1 MFTCR
6 NFSLKNEYRNW
17 IADVKDCWPEV
28 NFILHMSVSW
38 VVLSESVLHNKTLM
52 CALLCYDIK
61 YNLIVPKI
69 PSHQSCQLLETD
81 WMETSIQT
89 WFPEQTRMHCILIG
103 NGHPLNKPI
112 VHTKSKENCV
122 KTFLIKLI
130 TSSIANY
137 RKKSD
142 LVIVTRGRRRGEGRV
157 TRRGGGTPQSRRIVG
172 GGWGRQETDGSRY
185 NGRKPNLKDKH
196 WTKWWGGQRA
206 LPPDP
211 PPQTHSYIHTLCLK
225 NSCNNC

>member
-1 MFTCR
+1 
-6 NFSLKNEYRNW
+6 
-17 IADVKDCWPEV
+17 
-28 NFILHMSVSW
+28 
-38 VVLSESVLHNKTLM
+38 
-52 CALLCYDIK
+52 
-61 YNLIVPKI
+61 
-69 PSHQSCQLLETD
+69 
-81 WMETSIQT
+81 
-89 WFPEQTRMHCILIG
+89 MHCILIG

-172 GGWGRQETDGSRY
+172 GG
-185 NGRKPNLKDKH
+185 
-196 WTKWWGGQRA
+196 
-206 LPPDP
+206 
-211 PPQTHSYIHTLCLK
+211 
-225 NSCNNC
+225 

>member
-1 MFTCR
+1 
-6 NFSLKNEYRNW
+6 
-17 IADVKDCWPEV
+17 
-28 NFILHMSVSW
+28 
-38 VVLSESVLHNKTLM
+38 
-52 CALLCYDIK
+52 
-61 YNLIVPKI
+61 
-69 PSHQSCQLLETD
+69 
-81 WMETSIQT
+81 METSIQT

-112 VHTKSKENCV
+112 VHTKSKNCV

-130 TSSIANY
+130 TSSISNY
-137 RKKSD
+137 RKNLTLS
-142 LVIVTRGRRRGEGRV
+142 LWLGAEGGGEGWPGGERV
-157 TRRGGGTPQSRRIVG
+157 HHNPGEQWEEGEGDRKRMGK
-172 GGWGRQETDGSRY
+172 Y

>member
-17 IADVKDCWPEV
+17 IADVKDSWPEV

-38 VVLSESVLHNKTLM
+38 VVLSESVLRHKTLM
-52 CALLCYDIK
+52 CAELCYDIQ

-142 LVIVTRGRRRGEGRV
+142 LVIVTMGRRSGGGEGWP
-157 TRRGGGTPQSRRIVG
+157 GGEGVHHNQG
-172 GGWGRQETDGSRY
+172 E
-185 NGRKPNLKDKH
+185 
-196 WTKWWGGQRA
+196 
-206 LPPDP
+206 
-211 PPQTHSYIHTLCLK
+211 
-225 NSCNNC
+225 